1 MDENQN
7 LWMWVQWLGSAT
19 SWLRQRANGFIDY
32 QNQSRQ
38 AHVDAFNAQNDN
50 QIKAIH
56 NEWMNATNHWVAQEC
71 NRTTRLQSV
80 AKWIRDYYWNSR
92 GKDYSWVEDVP
103 LVDAYIKANPTSKK
117 PIYAFILDESD
128 LCDPIPLYEQ
138 MGWIEKEMQEEASI
152 AEPMFDPTW
161 SRLWLVTPDTE
172 VWTRNEL
179 TSWSEWWETGKEK
192 LETFA
197 DNFWKSFENFV
208 KDIWDIIEHP
218 GEVLKSLVQLPVW
231 VWANITNSDDYIE
244 YMTNERVKKFYE
256 EANALAD
263 WAWDY
268 IIDRWRWRDEDWNL
282 NSLKDWLATMGNT
295 LYSDPVWWIDDLLAV
310 VEWWAS
316 LTDNALRWIAKFS
329 TNPENLLDAAH
340 TAWKIS
346 DVAEAISPSG
356 MVTHP
361 VRTMKAGKKL
371 AGKAWNA
378 VADTKP
384 GRALWELIENTT
396 KKISDYVAQS
406 ERMKK
411 LKSFANTKRWKI
423 VFPEAHD
430 IYMDLTPTSP
440 EFKAKFAREYGVDY
454 ADHLNKHGIVW
465 GPEEVVDRLQYENDK
480 LYKNVTEAVKEM
492 KDPINVEW
500 NKYVE
505 EMLKYNISH
514 AYYTMDRSGA
524 LWKMLEV
531 FNKYMNT
538 GTIDPQDLL
547 FNKRYFERKTKFSY
561 GWKDVAPEKWDR
573 ATNIDNEIREILL
586 KAADEQWATNLREV
600 SKSIWMN
607 KSIIDAI
614 WENAMKK
621 HHGWKLWLSDY
632 ILMVSW
638 ADNSVITR
646 TMLKRV
652 LDSDWFKKLQLK
664 YWNKLRD
671 IIPEGFSEV
680 DLDEIRKTNADN
692 RVQRQYD
699 FAMWDWTPRLTDS
712 VQWWVEATDNAWW
725 ANMRAEDAI
734 AYADR
739 VIETYLHSPWDVE
752 KKVVEWVPV
761 DSSKWIRK
769 AKKSWSTKTSTAT
782 SAETTKAVKPEI
794 VDSST
799 VTKDW
804 RQDPLF
810 N

>member
-547 FNKRYFERKTKFSY
+547 FNKR
-561 GWKDVAPEKWDR
+561 
-573 ATNIDNEIREILL
+573 
-586 KAADEQWATNLREV
+586 
-600 SKSIWMN
+600 
-607 KSIIDAI
+607 
-614 WENAMKK
+614 
-621 HHGWKLWLSDY
+621 
-632 ILMVSW
+632 
-638 ADNSVITR
+638 
-646 TMLKRV
+646 
-652 LDSDWFKKLQLK
+652 
-664 YWNKLRD
+664 
-671 IIPEGFSEV
+671 
-680 DLDEIRKTNADN
+680 
-692 RVQRQYD
+692 
-699 FAMWDWTPRLTDS
+699 
-712 VQWWVEATDNAWW
+712 
-725 ANMRAEDAI
+725 
-734 AYADR
+734 
-739 VIETYLHSPWDVE
+739 
-752 KKVVEWVPV
+752 
-761 DSSKWIRK
+761 
-769 AKKSWSTKTSTAT
+769 
-782 SAETTKAVKPEI
+782 
-794 VDSST
+794 
-799 VTKDW
+799 
-804 RQDPLF
+804 
-810 N
+810 